1 VNKKDLKRLTTILE
15 EKRSELLSNADRSK
29 DLETK
34 MDPDDLPDE
43 MDLASSEMNQYMSL
57 RLRDRER
64 YLLSKLDYS
73 LKQIGEGTYGQCEEC
88 DEPIDL
94 KRLEVR
100 PWVTLCIRC
109 KEEQE
114 RLEKKKQF
122 EEEV

>member
-1 VNKKDLKRLTTILE
+1 MNKKDLKRLTTILE

-64 YLLSKLDYS
+64 YLLTKLDYS

-88 DEPIDL
+88 DEPIDV

-122 EEEV
+122 EEET

>member
-1 VNKKDLKRLTTILE
+1 MNKKDLKRLTTILE

>member
-1 VNKKDLKRLTTILE
+1 MNKKDLKRLTTILE

-73 LKQIGEGTYGQCEEC
+73 LKQISEGTYGQCEEC
-88 DEPIDL
+88 DEPIDI

-122 EEEV
+122 EEET

>member
-64 YLLSKLDYS
+64 YLLTKLDYS

-88 DEPIDL
+88 DEPIDV

-122 EEEV
+122 EEET